1 MRKSGLGLALLF
13 SLIAPIKAVY
23 AEAIM
28 ISGKLQADLPAVSF
42 DPGPGDF
49 VAYVNSNTITA
60 SGAGTACNVTVD
72 DRATSSVDNLVCF
85 FEWLPNTLGFTSNGF
100 TLSGVPNTTGDL
112 KLPYKISYFSGSE
125 RKKVEI
131 VKGEYSIKSVAPV
144 KPTITGLKSS
154 LNGLVYDGFS
164 FKSYLKD
171 EAIKDIAVSVEPRN
185 YIQYISIGSGSA
197 CEVPIGGTSCTI
209 EVGSIKASDTDELL
223 GSRDITITANSKN
236 NYFAPPES
244 KKLVV
249 NWDYRPPVVDHTLWN
264 FTDEAKTIK
273 VGGQDIYTGA
283 KTVAVAVKVPQQE
296 TEGEWWLPTA
306 MSLTMTPDGVF
317 KPTTKVTLDD
327 GTEIDFKQ
335 SWATPL
341 RRTLQPVSGP
351 QKVGDEYLY
360 IFDLTDLING
370 SYAATF
376 TVENT
381 SKNSSTYTEPES
393 KLMLSD
399 ESPRII

>member
-1 MRKSGLGLALLF
+1 
-13 SLIAPIKAVY
+13 
-23 AEAIM
+23 
-28 ISGKLQADLPAVSF
+28 
-42 DPGPGDF
+42 
-49 VAYVNSNTITA
+49 
-60 SGAGTACNVTVD
+60 
-72 DRATSSVDNLVCF
+72 SSVDNLVCF

-249 NWDYRPPVVDHTLWN
+249 NWDYR
-264 FTDEAKTIK
+264 
-273 VGGQDIYTGA
+273 
-283 KTVAVAVKVPQQE
+283 
-296 TEGEWWLPTA
+296 
-306 MSLTMTPDGVF
+306 
-317 KPTTKVTLDD
+317 
-327 GTEIDFKQ
+327 
-335 SWATPL
+335 
-341 RRTLQPVSGP
+341 
-351 QKVGDEYLY
+351 
-360 IFDLTDLING
+360 
-370 SYAATF
+370 
-376 TVENT
+376 
-381 SKNSSTYTEPES
+381 
-393 KLMLSD
+393 
-399 ESPRII
+399 

>member
-1 MRKSGLGLALLF
+1 
-13 SLIAPIKAVY
+13 
-23 AEAIM
+23 
-28 ISGKLQADLPAVSF
+28 
-42 DPGPGDF
+42 
-49 VAYVNSNTITA
+49 
-60 SGAGTACNVTVD
+60 
-72 DRATSSVDNLVCF
+72 
-85 FEWLPNTLGFTSNGF
+85 
-100 TLSGVPNTTGDL
+100 
-112 KLPYKISYFSGSE
+112 
-125 RKKVEI
+125 
-131 VKGEYSIKSVAPV
+131 
-144 KPTITGLKSS
+144 
-154 LNGLVYDGFS
+154 
-164 FKSYLKD
+164 
-171 EAIKDIAVSVEPRN
+171 
-185 YIQYISIGSGSA
+185 
-197 CEVPIGGTSCTI
+197 
-209 EVGSIKASDTDELL
+209 
-223 GSRDITITANSKN
+223 
-236 NYFAPPES
+236 
-244 KKLVV
+244 
-249 NWDYRPPVVDHTLWN
+249 
-264 FTDEAKTIK
+264 KTIK

-381 SKNSSTYTEPES
+381 SKNSST
-393 KLMLSD
+393 
-399 ESPRII
+399 